1 MTEKHGAPGISEH
14 SATAKGAWDER
25 YSQAGLVWGRDANSF
40 VVSQLEG
47 LSPRRVL
54 DLGCG
59 QGRNALWL
67 ASQGHEVTGLDLSP
81 VAIAQA
87 SEIAEGAGLDANFAA
102 VDLVTDWQ
110 PSPNAYDLIVLS
122 YLQLPESARK
132 PVHAKVV
139 EALASEGMI
148 FLIAHHPD
156 NLEQGVGGPPYPE
169 VMFDEAELAKDFA
182 QLNIKRNEKVLRP
195 VDQDGVIKD
204 AIDIILLAKAPS

>member
-1 MTEKHGAPGISEH
+1 MTERHEAPGISEH
-14 SATAKGAWDER
+14 SVTAKGAWDER

-81 VAIAQA
+81 IAIAQA
-87 SEIAEGAGLDANFAA
+87 TEIAQAAGMEATFAA
-102 VDLVTDWQ
+102 VDLATDWQ
-110 PSPNAYDLIVLS
+110 PLPNAYDLIVLS

-132 PVHAKVV
+132 PVHAKAV
-139 EALASEGMI
+139 ETLAPGGMI

-169 VMFDEAELAKDFA
+169 VMFDEVALAQDFAEL
-182 QLNIKRNEKVLRP
+182 NIERNEKVLRP
-195 VDQDGVIKD
+195 VDQDGEIKN
-204 AIDIILLAKAPS
+204 AIDLILLAKTRS

>member
-1 MTEKHGAPGISEH
+1 MTEKHEAPGISEH

-87 SEIAEGAGLDANFAA
+87 SEIAEGAGLDAKFAA

-110 PSPNAYDLIVLS
+110 PSPDAYDLIVLS

-132 PVHAKVV
+132 PVIVGVDADRRMV
-139 EALASEGMI
+139 
-148 FLIAHHPD
+148 FPD
-156 NLEQGVGGPPYPE
+156 LDTAGYDMESRSSSFVNARRTGQ
-169 VMFDEAELAKDFA
+169 
-182 QLNIKRNEKVLRP
+182 R
-195 VDQDGVIKD
+195 VD
-204 AIDIILLAKAPS
+204 S